1 MTPEHIHKI
10 ATKMGISWDDDRDFM
25 SWCQKTVGKK
35 HLDDMIED
43 ELVLIYNKIKNGN
56 YQKPIEEKWSTKY
69 KRSINCS
76 KPKGFS
82 QKAHCAGRKKRNEMY
97 KEIKESDE
105 IMQMM
110 EDVFGHR
117 VTTWTPKDTKRLK
130 NKIGQPISDKE
141 KEEYVDTVEPLMNKK
156 SIIPK
161 KKDKTLDAFVDL
173 DTRISQ
179 KDYEPTIDLDD
190 YKKQTRIVS
199 FKKKEDGEKST
210 DEKEK

>member
-10 ATKMGISWDDDRDFM
+10 AYKMGIAWDDDKDFM

-35 HLDDMIED
+35 NLDDMSEV
-43 ELVLIYNKIKNGN
+43 ELIMVYTKIKNGK
-56 YQKPIEEKWSTKY
+56 YQK
-69 KRSINCS
+69 NV
-76 KPKGFS
+76 
-82 QKAHCAGRKKRNEMY
+82 Q
-97 KEIKESDE
+97 
-105 IMQMM
+105 

-117 VTTWTPKDTKRLK
+117 VTTWTPMDTKRLK
-130 NKIGQPISDKE
+130 NKIGQPVTDKE
-141 KEEYVDTVEPLMNKK
+141 KQEYVDTVEPLMNKK

-161 KKDKTLDAFVDL
+161 KKDKTLDSFLDL

-199 FKKKEDGEKST
+199 FKKKEDSEKSN
-210 DEKEK
+210 DEKQK